1 MKLELPTHLAKSYK
15 SKSQIARVITES
27 WVAENAYCPNCG
39 QIYLS
44 HFENNRPV
52 ADFFCANCREE
63 FELKSK
69 QTNFSTII
77 NDGAYDTMI
86 RRLESENN
94 LNFFFLNYSKEMTVI
109 NFILIPKHFFTPKI
123 VIKRKPL
130 SSSAQR
136 AGWIGCNIDISHV
149 PEIGKIFLVRDG
161 QIAKQRQVQEN
172 FQKTLFLRNKT
183 KDARGWTLDI
193 LNCIDRIPKKNF
205 TLSDVYAF
213 EKELQE
219 QYPNNHFVKDKIR
232 QQLQVLRDKNIIEFI
247 GRGQY
252 RKLDR

>member
-1 MKLELPTHLAKSYK
+1 M
-15 SKSQIARVITES
+15 
-27 WVAENAYCPNCG
+27 
-39 QIYLS
+39 
-44 HFENNRPV
+44 
-52 ADFFCANCREE
+52 
-63 FELKSK
+63 
-69 QTNFSTII
+69 
-77 NDGAYDTMI
+77 
-86 RRLESENN
+86 
-94 LNFFFLNYSKEMTVI
+94 
-109 NFILIPKHFFTPKI
+109 
-123 VIKRKPL
+123 